1 MGYLELILGPMFSG
15 KTSKLIQII
24 QKYKILKKSILIL
37 KPNIDNRYSDSSEII
52 THDKISA
59 NCLSIKQLSDILDV
73 SNYDVIIIEEGQFFS
88 DIYEKVSEWCKTK
101 KVYVAGLNGD
111 ANQNLFGNLYKL
123 ISIVDNIVFLTA
135 LCIKCNNGDP
145 AIFSKKNIN
154 NNLIVE
160 VGGSELYD
168 AVCREH
174 LYCEVPNTKVTP
186 NSVLNQNI

>member
-15 KTSKLIQII
+15 KSSKLIQII
-24 QKYKILKKSILIL
+24 QKYKILKQSILVL
-37 KPNIDNRYSDSSEII
+37 KPNIDNRYSYNSEIT
-52 THDKISA
+52 THDKIA
-59 NCLSIKQLSDILDV
+59 TDCLLIKELSEILDV
-73 SNYDVIIIEEGQFFS
+73 SNYDIIVIEEGQFFT

-135 LCIKCNNGDP
+135 LCIKCNNGNS

-160 VGGSELYD
+160 VGGSELYEV
-168 AVCREH
+168 VCREH
-174 LYCEVPNTKVTP
+174 LLSNVVK
-186 NSVLNQNI
+186 S